1 MTASRHLDSVVSI
14 NKLRLMYPEARCFVE
29 YLTAMRPDL
38 CDLSLH
44 MSTSSS
50 HQGLADSL
58 PSITST
64 YEQPLL
70 TPNVVPGAVSFEQQ
84 YQNSRGEWLATSHS
98 DCCIIAFVFGMVIV
112 RYLQPRCSSRVS

>member
-1 MTASRHLDSVVSI
+1 
-14 NKLRLMYPEARCFVE
+14 MYPEARCFVE

-84 YQNSRGEWLATSHS
+84 YQNSRGNGWPLPTLTAVSLHLCLVWS
-98 DCCIIAFVFGMVIV
+98 SSGI
-112 RYLQPRCSSRVS
+112 CSLGARVESLDRQLVERIHRLDFSAVN